1 MIGNRLLKI
10 KDKWEKITIS
20 LSLNNFSRLD
30 NPSDEVIKFALSKDK
45 ELINDVKE
53 INKEIHQYMLSNYT
67 EYYTNLLKSG
77 ALNKKI
83 ETKDGIEPQY
93 IYEDIKKDIKN
104 IKYYSEL
111 PDSVVRNLFEE
122 NKEYLSVLQNQC
134 SEKIKKE
141 FIERDSLNI
150 KYLNN
155 PSLSIQKTAIIR
167 NPMAFNVITNL
178 KKEVKL
184 NLLNY
189 INTYNNNHKDNLF
202 LDLSTKTMIS
212 NKGFEDLVNDKRS
225 IEELREISGED
236 DIEIKM
242 EDFRKS
248 EELDDRIL
256 YSQFNDKDTVLNE
269 VKRKGISYGK
279 LNNEMK
285 NDIEIAFAAIDEN
298 SQSFKFVPKELK
310 EKYGYAPIDFYENVK
325 SEINRR
331 NIKYLNTQETM
342 DLLVQNKVS
351 PVELLE
357 KGSDSLKGNE
367 KFVKEC
373 LKRDVEAYKHIS
385 EKLQNNSGII
395 EQMLKKDGSMLR
407 YIPEDKKSV
416 RELVLIAVNE
426 NKDSFDLAANT
437 ITKQYKNVNDF
448 IEDKPSIELSL
459 KNKKSSLM
467 GSMKEMED
475 EVNSYGNEVS
485 KFNDTYGDGS
495 SDTDSNKRKNK

>member
-178 KKEVKL
+178 KK
-184 NLLNY
+184 
-189 INTYNNNHKDNLF
+189 
-202 LDLSTKTMIS
+202 
-212 NKGFEDLVNDKRS
+212 RS
-225 IEELREISGED
+225 
-236 DIEIKM
+236 
-242 EDFRKS
+242 
-248 EELDDRIL
+248 
-256 YSQFNDKDTVLNE
+256 
-269 VKRKGISYGK
+269 
-279 LNNEMK
+279 
-285 NDIEIAFAAIDEN
+285 
-298 SQSFKFVPKELK
+298 
-310 EKYGYAPIDFYENVK
+310 
-325 SEINRR
+325 
-331 NIKYLNTQETM
+331 
-342 DLLVQNKVS
+342 
-351 PVELLE
+351 
-357 KGSDSLKGNE
+357 
-367 KFVKEC
+367 
-373 LKRDVEAYKHIS
+373 
-385 EKLQNNSGII
+385 
-395 EQMLKKDGSMLR
+395 
-407 YIPEDKKSV
+407 
-416 RELVLIAVNE
+416 
-426 NKDSFDLAANT
+426 
-437 ITKQYKNVNDF
+437 
-448 IEDKPSIELSL
+448 
-459 KNKKSSLM
+459 
-467 GSMKEMED
+467 
-475 EVNSYGNEVS
+475 
-485 KFNDTYGDGS
+485 
-495 SDTDSNKRKNK
+495 